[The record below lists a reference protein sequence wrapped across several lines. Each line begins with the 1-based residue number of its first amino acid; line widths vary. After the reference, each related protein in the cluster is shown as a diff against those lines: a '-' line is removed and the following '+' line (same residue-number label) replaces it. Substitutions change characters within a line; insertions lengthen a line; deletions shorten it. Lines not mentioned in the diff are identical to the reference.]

1 MTEMAGLQRALSAL
15 YAQRRGLEVV
25 GENVANANTDGYSR
39 QSVNLQEISGPS
51 VPSIWSKYDGVGS
64 GVKVA
69 DITRFR
75 DQFLEIRSAL
85 EHGAS
90 GQLGKVSNT
99 LSQLETLF
107 GEPSDTGIQSQLTQV
122 WTGFD
127 DVANAPSDIAART
140 QLLQRATT
148 LANTINSTAAAITS
162 MSKSAVSEL
171 TALTANVNAKAGTVA
186 QLNDAIKNRL
196 VNGLSANDLL
206 DQRDK
211 LASELAGQIGATIRP
226 GTDGQVTLAVGG
238 TALVYGSHAETLDVD
253 SSNPTVVLRWHKDN
267 FPAAVSSGEAG
278 GLMQVVNQTLPQYL
292 SGLDAIA
299 VHLRNDVNGL
309 HNSIGGGIAAT
320 AQNQSAAGNLTFQ
333 LALNGGAY
341 ATATV
346 AGADWSGAG
355 GAAALQTALQTS
367 VNAAVGAGNATVT
380 VTGGSGQPLKV
391 SLVPTGTNKV
401 LIQASA
407 GNAGFATLLGSTA
420 VGLDGIGGRDFFSGT
435 NAATFS
441 VSSAV
446 AGNTSAVAAGTVGN
460 GPLDNSVALQAAELG
475 GATAGADA
483 QYRAYIVSMGVD
495 SQTTQQRDSIQ
506 QKTTDAIDNQRDSNA
521 SVNTDEEMVNLVAF
535 QRGYE
540 ASARV
545 MTTIDEMLNTL
556 INNTG
561 VR

>member
-1 MTEMAGLQRALSAL
+1 LQRAA
-15 YAQRRGLEVV
+15 
-25 GENVANANTDGYSR
+25 
-39 QSVNLQEISGPS
+39 
-51 VPSIWSKYDGVGS
+51 
-64 GVKVA
+64 
-69 DITRFR
+69 
-75 DQFLEIRSAL
+75 
-85 EHGAS
+85 
-90 GQLGKVSNT
+90 
-99 LSQLETLF
+99 
-107 GEPSDTGIQSQLTQV
+107 
-122 WTGFD
+122 
-127 DVANAPSDIAART
+127 
-140 QLLQRATT
+140 T
-148 LANTINSTAAAITS
+148 LANTINSTASAITA
-162 MSKSAVSEL
+162 MGKSSVSEL

-238 TALVYGSHAETLDVD
+238 TALVYGGHAESLDVD

-278 GLMQVVNQTLPQYL
+278 GLLQVVNQTLPQYA

-299 VHLRNDVNGL
+299 VQLRNDVNGL
-309 HNSIGGGIAAT
+309 HNAIGGDIAT
-320 AQNQSAAGNLTFQ
+320 SAQNQSASGNLTFQ

-355 GAAALQTALQTS
+355 GAAALQTALQNS
-367 VNAAVGAGNATVT
+367 VNAAVGAGNTTVT

-391 SLVPTGTNKV
+391 SLVPTGTNKL
-401 LIQASA
+401 LIQGTA
-407 GNAGFATLLGSTA
+407 GNAGFTTLLGSTA
-420 VGLDGIGGRDFFSGT
+420 VGLDGVGGRDFFSGT

-441 VSSAV
+441 VSSAI

-460 GPLDNSVALQAAELG
+460 GPLDNSIALQAAELG
-475 GATAGADA
+475 SVTTGADA
-483 QYRAYIVSMGVD
+483 KYRAYIVAMGVD

-506 QKTTDAIDNQRDSNA
+506 TKTTNAIDNQRDSNA